1 MVCCTGVLGAKTRS
15 GWIATALVPL
25 LCHYDII
32 QLQYHTAMAY
42 YNTNHGL
49 LSPYILSSL
58 WCWGQWPVSPSVPSS
73 VPSQS
78 LELLHS
84 LIPNPHE

>member
-42 YNTNHGL
+42 HNTNHGL
-49 LSPYILSSL
+49 LSPYILSP
-58 WCWGQWPVSPSVPSS
+58 CGDGGRGQCLPVSTPQFLTFFGAVA
-73 VPSQS
+73 
-78 LELLHS
+78 LLNS
-84 LIPNPHE
+84 